1 MRKQGGEFSIF
12 LKAAF
17 FMLSLVLI
25 LGFLASMKSGVS
37 MFNREVMSVLST
49 IFIISL
55 CILGVMTLAILI
67 AAISGGSKDAPVSN
81 RSTLI
86 KDNTL
91 RYEKKDENGRKKKVS
106 FSIANIDEYLSKYS
120 ELYVVRNA
128 RLYKSDKKAKANANT
143 LMVSLDNGKTMSM
156 RQLNNSDPELYNEIC
171 ALLDRI
177 KDKDSID
184 LSFRMR
190 KYATEEDLIL
200 AGRKSAKELKDLSK
214 RIKNKEIRER
224 INTLCGQIYEFED
237 NVIDHADRVRKLY
250 DHYLPM
256 LEEIVENYIT
266 MEGHDAKIVN
276 ISDSRSRLSDTLTLL
291 SGAFASLEK
300 GEQSEDLDQLD
311 ADVQKVNALLEK
323 SEK

>member
-1 MRKQGGEFSIF
+1 
-12 LKAAF
+12 
-17 FMLSLVLI
+17 
-25 LGFLASMKSGVS
+25 
-37 MFNREVMSVLST
+37 
-49 IFIISL
+49 
-55 CILGVMTLAILI
+55 MTLGILI

-190 KYATEEDLIL
+190 KYAAEEDLIL

-311 ADVQKVNALLEK
+311 ADVQKVKKKKKK